1 MMNCEEME
9 GLIAASLYE
18 TLEAADN
25 DTLQTHLAECVSCRT
40 ELASLRALVGA
51 MSAEPAIFQGDLLPA
66 LREELRRSDFKGWHR
81 GWRRYVLG
89 FSAAAMLACVLTL
102 TQGRHVDAPTD
113 NPVARAS
120 VDPTVADARALVAS
134 DNAAGALALLKD
146 ALATEVDAARA
157 GMLQLEVA
165 ELEFSALRR
174 YDAAYDA
181 YSVVRDRYAGA
192 WTESP
197 GIVKE
202 RFDLLTEAREANF
215 EPLYQIDAAVKQ
227 GDGGIPTLEQLMAR
241 YPGRGLAQAAMETMV
256 AMSNVEGLG
265 ALEDVRSRLSNPV
278 AVAQLDVRLGEGYC
292 AGDVDPAKGKALL
305 HAVAESPYEVP
316 AQMAKDV
323 LARLETGT
331 GDRDIKGSQPFFS
344 RKRTQGSQR
353 R

>member
-18 TLEAADN
+18 TLEAADD
-25 DTLQTHLAECVSCRT
+25 DTLQAHLAACVSCRT

-51 MSAEPAIFQGDLLPA
+51 MPAEPAVFQGDLLPA
-66 LREELRRSDFKGWHR
+66 IREELRRNDSSAWFR
-81 GWRRYVLG
+81 GWKRFGLG
-89 FSAAAMLACVLTL
+89 LAAAVILSSAFIL
-102 TQGRHVDAPTD
+102 TQGRHVEAPTD
-113 NPVARAS
+113 EVALRS
-120 VDPTVADARALVAS
+120 TVDPTVAEARGLVAS
-134 DNAAGALALLKD
+134 DNAAGALALLQD
-146 ALATEVDAARA
+146 ALATEPDARRA

-165 ELEFSALRR
+165 DLEFSALRR

-181 YSVVRDRYAGA
+181 YNIVRDRYASA
-192 WTESP
+192 WTESS

-215 EPLYQIDAAVKQ
+215 EPLYQMDAAVKQ
-227 GDGGIPTLEQLMAR
+227 GESGMPVLEQVMAR
-241 YPGRGLAQAAMETMV
+241 YPGRGVAQAAMETMV

-265 ALEDVRSRLSNPV
+265 ALEDVRSRCTNPV

-292 AGDVDPAKGKALL
+292 AGDLDPAKGKALL

-323 LARLETGT
+323 LARLETGE
-331 GDRDIKGSQPFFS
+331 K
-344 RKRTQGSQR
+344 
-353 R
+353 